1 MKIKL
6 FFLALLI
13 TATGFAEN
21 LVLEN
26 QTSYP
31 IKTSRMVIQWASTAK
46 EVEEGNTAL
55 MYGLKLNPASLQEL
69 TQAGKVS
76 LSIPQKAE
84 YFRVLV
90 WSKGEGD
97 PDLHTNWVE
106 VVPTKTYTL
115 KAEHLVPSVLML
127 GTGC

>member
-31 IKTSRMVIQWASTAK
+31 IKTSRMVIQWATTAK
-46 EVEEGNTAL
+46 EVEEGNSAL

-90 WSKGEGD
+90 WSKGEGE

-106 VVPTKTYTL
+106 VIPTKTYTL